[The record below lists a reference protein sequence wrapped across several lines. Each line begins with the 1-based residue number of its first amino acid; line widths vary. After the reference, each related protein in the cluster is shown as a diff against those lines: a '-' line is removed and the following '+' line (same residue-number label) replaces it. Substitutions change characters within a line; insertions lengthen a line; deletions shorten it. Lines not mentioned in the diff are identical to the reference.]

1 MAKLTRSRD
10 DRMLAGVCGG
20 IGEYFNVDSNL
31 IRVIWVIITVF
42 TGFLPGI
49 IVYILLWLIL
59 PQE

>member
-1 MAKLTRSRD
+1 MAQLKRSRN

-20 IGEYFNVDSNL
+20 LGEYFNVDSNL

-49 IVYILLWLIL
+49 IVYILLWFIL
-59 PQE
+59 PQD